1 MVVAF
6 KRYIDSA
13 ITAVLQMCLHLKSVL
28 LEFFLIYC
36 NLIIIEHI
44 ICIWHRVM
52 FLPCTFIQLYN
63 KE

>member
-1 MVVAF
+1 MVAF
-6 KRYIDSA
+6 KQYINSEV
-13 ITAVLQMCLHLKSVL
+13 TALLQMCQHLKPVL

-36 NLIIIEHI
+36 NLIIIEHV

-52 FLPCTFIQLYN
+52 FLPCTSIQLYN

>member
-1 MVVAF
+1 MMVAF
-6 KRYIDSA
+6 KQYINSE
-13 ITAVLQMCLHLKSVL
+13 ITALLQMHQHLKSVL